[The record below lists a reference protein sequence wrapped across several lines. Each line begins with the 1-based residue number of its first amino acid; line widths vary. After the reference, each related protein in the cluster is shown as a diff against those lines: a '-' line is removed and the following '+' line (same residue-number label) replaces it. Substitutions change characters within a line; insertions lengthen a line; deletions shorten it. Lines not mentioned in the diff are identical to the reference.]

1 MNFTRTDAV
10 PISLRRSGTAGNL
23 IEFYHDSTTVGK
35 IGIQSSGFYIDGESG
50 HEGIRFANGAITP
63 RENGSDS
70 DGASDLGAS
79 GNQFKDGYFTGTVF
93 AEAFTGRADTDTAIQ
108 MTGSNVIKFF
118 TNSSER
124 MRLDQD
130 GKLLLGTTSTI
141 AGAHISHLY
150 DSNNGSGLT
159 MSSTDSSGNTHNQ
172 VIFIRN
178 GSTVG
183 VISTNSSNTTFGT
196 SSDRRLKSN
205 IQDAASASAKID
217 AMKVRQFDWNV
228 DGSHQDFGLVAQE
241 LQPIA
246 PTAVLGDAGSD
257 EMMSVDYSKLVPM
270 LLKEIQELRSRVA
283 TLEAS

>member
-1 MNFTRTDAV
+1 
-10 PISLRRSGTAGNL
+10 
-23 IEFYHDSTTVGK
+23 
-35 IGIQSSGFYIDGESG
+35 
-50 HEGIRFANGAITP
+50 
-63 RENGSDS
+63 
-70 DGASDLGAS
+70 
-79 GNQFKDGYFTGTVF
+79 
-93 AEAFTGRADTDTAIQ
+93 
-108 MTGSNVIKFF
+108 
-118 TNSSER
+118 
-124 MRLDQD
+124 
-130 GKLLLGTTSTI
+130 
-141 AGAHISHLY
+141 
-150 DSNNGSGLT
+150 

-257 EMMSVDYSKLVPM
+257 EMMSVDYSKLVPI
-270 LLKEIQELRSRVA
+270 LIKEIQELRSRVA
-283 TLEAS
+283 ALESH